1 MENRRILCESE
12 DLKIL
17 DPFEMIIINW
27 DERLTSLTT
36 GMTIEVGDS
45 TVTCKNTDI
54 LKTDLDCIRYL
65 RNIAKKSNRIFPT
78 SMPEF
83 FGAYEK
89 YKQTTRNVK
98 VNTTHLYLDDTNT
111 GTFACVGDTKPLSEV
126 DMIETGLKNNFYS
139 TLGKIIFGKLS
150 NLELDIFSIFD
161 TLIELSSE
169 SLLDPSLKINEM
181 TYTEMGTKIL
191 MYLPIPMPPCT
202 ENKIVGS
209 ANPQP
214 ILDGLEE
221 YISENKEIEFF
232 EFIKKLIRTHMPP
245 LSRLELTKTY
255 IIILNFYIRTTNRIR
270 GFQISEGTATYQEKP
285 WQILWSSSISERD
298 LVCYCDKILNKKCGD
313 RTLKKL
319 YNLLSRDKLTSMTDL
334 VYTLNLGETFIPK
347 KSKITERKKFSTKIS
362 SNNNVKDLKEALLM
376 NKRNFDSNNIN
387 RPQQDQF
394 TQNNLMDSTENR
406 PNIEILQDEQYEQNN
421 VINNQNDMDYNI
433 PIIDGDDTEEP
444 LVLNRNN
451 RNALEREQLKE
462 EEGEEQIIITQKTKL
477 SATTPNTTT
486 TSTSNIQNTT
496 TITLFN
502 EITMEGLHTTT
513 SVNPIPTTPFHILN
527 MKTTSST
534 TIKPSTTKTT
544 TTRMTPIRTTSKA
557 TSLKHT
563 SNPTTTTSIHVI
575 TTTSPRIS
583 RNTII
588 IRPENNIRTTTN
600 RVIRTTS
607 TTTTKQNQQI
617 TTVSTTE
624 STDSGFDYE
633 INIIDD
639 QGEMDSLISRR
650 IRRSFVS
657 YWLSSMTGLAEQNEL
672 EQMKRFEN
680 ELLERENTLGNTFGN
695 LTIQD
700 QELTKRIQNISEK
713 MTKSLADEQ
722 QINEQITKI
731 ISSQISGEQN
741 VNKIL
746 GILDKNIKKNEPTNS
761 NNDGTNIFGENSRK
775 IQTMDN
781 ERSNGQTR
789 YF

>member
-1 MENRRILCESE
+1 
-12 DLKIL
+12 
-17 DPFEMIIINW
+17 
-27 DERLTSLTT
+27 
-36 GMTIEVGDS
+36 
-45 TVTCKNTDI
+45 
-54 LKTDLDCIRYL
+54 
-65 RNIAKKSNRIFPT
+65 
-78 SMPEF
+78 
-83 FGAYEK
+83 
-89 YKQTTRNVK
+89 
-98 VNTTHLYLDDTNT
+98 
-111 GTFACVGDTKPLSEV
+111 
-126 DMIETGLKNNFYS
+126 
-139 TLGKIIFGKLS
+139 
-150 NLELDIFSIFD
+150 
-161 TLIELSSE
+161 
-169 SLLDPSLKINEM
+169 
-181 TYTEMGTKIL
+181 
-191 MYLPIPMPPCT
+191 
-202 ENKIVGS
+202 
-209 ANPQP
+209 
-214 ILDGLEE
+214 
-221 YISENKEIEFF
+221 
-232 EFIKKLIRTHMPP
+232 MPP

-557 TSLKHT
+557 SSLKHT

-746 GILDKNIKKNEPTNS
+746 GILDKNIKKTNQLTQIMMELIFLEKTVEKYKLWI
-761 NNDGTNIFGENSRK
+761 TNVLMDRLDIFDLNMRELSQHFGSSA
-775 IQTMDN
+775 I
-781 ERSNGQTR
+781 
-789 YF
+789 